1 VKAHIKENVAL
12 APFTTF
18 RIGGPARY
26 FIEAE
31 TEDAV
36 VDAIH
41 FAKEKKLPVFVLG
54 GGSNLLVADEGF
66 PGIVIRIGIRGIE
79 WEPDQ
84 GRTLVSAGAGEDW
97 DRLVA
102 VCVDRNLAGV
112 ECLSGIPGSVG
123 GTPVQ
128 NVGAYG
134 QEVSEVLRN
143 VRAYDR
149 EADRVINLSREQCQ
163 FEYRSSV
170 FNTAARDL
178 YVVLQVV
185 YSLATNGTPAIR
197 YADVQREFEKGSQP
211 RTLANVGA
219 AVRRIRER
227 KAMLITEGDPDCRSA
242 GSFFKNPIMT
252 EAEFRGLQSSTGS
265 ALPQY
270 PAGPGQV
277 KTSAAWL
284 IEHAGFSKGYS
295 IGSAGLSTKHTLA
308 IVNKGGATARDI
320 LRLAGEIRRRVQD
333 QFGVRLVPEPVFV
346 GEESTETSMFQPGNV
361 RSS

>member
-1 VKAHIKENVAL
+1 VKAHIKENVTL

-26 FIEAE
+26 FIEAA

-36 VDAIH
+36 VGAIH
-41 FAKEKKLPVFVLG
+41 FAREKNLPVFVLG

-66 PGIVIRIGIRGIE
+66 PGIVIKVGIAGVE

-84 GRTLVSAGAGEDW
+84 GRTLVCAGAGEDW

-149 EADRVINLSREQCQ
+149 EADRVISLSREECR
-163 FEYRSSV
+163 FEYRSSL
-170 FNTAARDL
+170 FNTIARDR
-178 YVVLQVV
+178 YIVLQVV
-185 YSLATNGTPAIR
+185 YSLDTNGAPAIR
-197 YADVQREFEKGSQP
+197 YPDVQREFEHGSLP
-211 RTLANVGA
+211 LTLANVRA
-219 AVRRIRER
+219 VVRRIRAR

-242 GSFFKNPIMT
+242 GSFFKNPIVT
-252 EAEFRGLQSSTGS
+252 EEEFTRLQASAGSGL
-265 ALPQY
+265 PRY
-270 PAGPGQV
+270 PAPAGQV

-284 IEHAGFSKGYS
+284 IEHVGLCKGYS
-295 IGSAGLSTKHTLA
+295 IGSAGISTKHTLA

-320 LRLAGEIRRRVQD
+320 LRLADEIRRRVQD
-333 QFGVRLVPEPVFV
+333 QFGICLIPEPVFL
-346 GEESTETSMFQPGNV
+346 GEV
-361 RSS
+361 IL

>member
-1 VKAHIKENVAL
+1 VKALIKENVAL

-26 FIEAE
+26 FIEAA
-31 TEDAV
+31 TEDVV
-36 VDAIH
+36 VDAIQ
-41 FAKEKKLPVFVLG
+41 FANETKLPVFILG

-66 PGIVIRIGIRGIE
+66 PGLVIKIGITGIE
-79 WEPDQ
+79 WERDQ
-84 GRTLVSAGAGEDW
+84 DRTLVSASAGEDW

-149 EADRVINLSREQCQ
+149 DADRIINLSREQCQ
-163 FEYRSSV
+163 FKYRSSV
-170 FNTAARDL
+170 FNTITHDR
-178 YVVLQVV
+178 YIVLQVV
-185 YSLATNGTPAIR
+185 YALDTSGAPAIR
-197 YADVQREFEKGSQP
+197 YPDVQREFEHNSQP
-211 RTLANVGA
+211 PTLANVRE
-219 AVRRIRER
+219 AVRRIRAR
-227 KAMLITEGDPDCRSA
+227 KAMLIKQGDPDCRSA

-252 EAEFRGLQSSTGS
+252 EAEFRKLQSSAGLELPRYAAS
-265 ALPQY
+265 A
-270 PAGPGQV
+270 GQV

-284 IEHAGFSKGYS
+284 IEQAGFSKGYS
-295 IGSAGLSTKHTLA
+295 IGSAGISTKHTLA
-308 IVNKGGATARDI
+308 IINKGGATAHDI
-320 LRLAGEIRRRVQD
+320 LRLADEICRRVQD
-333 QFGVRLVPEPVFV
+333 QFGVCLIPEPVFV
-346 GEESTETSMFQPGNV
+346 GEESTET
-361 RSS
+361 